1 MVAENFLFNLFC
13 STTGYTV
20 ESTTIFAAILIIF
33 VYFIFWILKFLKIK
47 VDRRLAIAI
56 SPYIILGSSLRILK
70 DTGIIVN
77 CLFQTPGIYFF
88 IFGITLLLLIIT
100 RLIERKKNIP
110 YYKIMFIIG
119 LFLIGPILGI
129 IQYRNFTG
137 IGYIIAYLIPWI
149 ILLKLIPWLKENKIV
164 TGLHLFDANATFVSL
179 SYFGYYE
186 QHVLP
191 RYLINL
197 FGTPFSFVIIK
208 FIALVAIL
216 FIIDRYS
223 DDKEFNNYIKLII
236 GILGAATGTRDF
248 LMLFS
253 LG

>member
-1 MVAENFLFNLFC
+1 MVLENFYNFFC

-20 ESTTIFAAILIIF
+20 ESTTIFAIILIVF
-33 VYFIFWILKFLKIK
+33 VYLIFWILKFLKIR

-56 SPYIILGSSLRILK
+56 SPYIILGSSLRVLK
-70 DTGIIVN
+70 DAEIIEN
-77 CLFQTPGIYFF
+77 CLFQTPAIYFF
-88 IFGITLLLLIIT
+88 TLGITLSLLIIT
-100 RLIERKKNIP
+100 TIIERKKNIP

-119 LFLIGPILGI
+119 LFLIGPILGV

-137 IGYIIAYLIPWI
+137 IGYIIAYLIPWTI
-149 ILLKLIPWLKENKIV
+149 ILKLIPWLKENKVV
-164 TGLHLFDANATFVSL
+164 TGLHTFDGTVTFVSL
-179 SYFGYYE
+179 NYFGYYE

-197 FGTPFSFVIIK
+197 FGNPFSFVILK
-208 FIALVAIL
+208 FMALVIIL

-223 DDKEFNNYIKLII
+223 EDKEFNNYIKLII

-248 LMLFS
+248 LRLFT
-253 LG
+253 LV